1 MSTDEPS
8 WTPPQQNPNDD
19 AAQPPVE
26 PTPPTT
32 GAPPAS
38 PSQTGQP
45 AGYPPPYGQSQPP
58 PYGQSQPPYGQ
69 SQPPPYGQS
78 QPPYGQEPY
87 PTYNQYG
94 TYGTGDPDKRPGTV
108 TTASIITMVL
118 SAIVGL
124 LGLLGFV
131 GLLVAKDDVIEAM
144 RDAMVEQGVQEDVDL
159 EAVYGVLLAVSLVF
173 IAWCLIAFVLAI
185 FVLRRGNVA
194 RILLVVSSAVTALLS
209 LLAIQGG
216 VSIVTLIGSIAVIVL
231 LFVGGA
237 NEWFSRKGA
246 QPVGGPT
253 DQPW

>member
-19 AAQPPVE
+19 SAQPPAE
-26 PTPPTT
+26 PTQPTQPTGPP
-32 GAPPAS
+32 GPPAY

-45 AGYPPPYGQSQPP
+45 TGYPPSYGQPQPP
-58 PYGQSQPPYGQ
+58 NGQQQPPYGQ
-69 SQPPPYGQS
+69 Q
-78 QPPYGQEPY
+78 PY
-87 PTYNQYG
+87 PAYSQYG

-108 TTASIITMVL
+108 TTASIMTMVL

-131 GLLVAKDDVIEAM
+131 GLLVAKDDVMEAM

-159 EAVYGVLLAVSLVF
+159 EAVYGVLLAVALVF

-185 FVLRRGNVA
+185 FVLRRSNVS

-209 LLAIQGG
+209 LLAIGGG
-216 VSIVTLIGSIAVIVL
+216 VSIITLIGSIAVIVL
-231 LFVGGA
+231 LFTGGA
-237 NEWFSRKGA
+237 NEWFSRRNTR
-246 QPVGGPT
+246 QVTGPT
-253 DQPW
+253 RGAW

>member
-1 MSTDEPS
+1 MSTDEPG

-26 PTPPTT
+26 PTQPT
-32 GAPPAS
+32 APPGPPPAY

-45 AGYPPPYGQSQPP
+45 TGYPPPYGQP
-58 PYGQSQPPYGQ
+58 QPPYGQ
-69 SQPPPYGQS
+69 P
-78 QPPYGQEPY
+78 QPPYGQEQPPYGQQPY
-87 PTYNQYG
+87 PAYSQYG

-131 GLLVAKDDVIEAM
+131 GLLVAKDDVMNAM

-173 IAWCLIAFVLAI
+173 LAWCLIAFVLAI
-185 FVLRRGNVA
+185 FVLRRSNVS

-209 LLAIQGG
+209 LLAIGGG
-216 VSIVTLIGSIAVIVL
+216 VSIVTLIGSIAVIIL
-231 LFVGGA
+231 LFTGGA
-237 NEWFSRKGA
+237 NEWFSRRGVRPA
-246 QPVGGPT
+246 GGPAREA
-253 DQPW
+253 W